1 MRTLKK
7 INDGFIKVS
16 EYIACVLSAI
26 VCAMIVWWAAKRYL
40 FAGEFYGAEELILA
54 IAFWMYFI
62 GSYIA
67 THEDTHISADLFTGM
82 LKTEKA
88 KNYAKLVRLAISL
101 VAFALLTWLS
111 WEFLA
116 FDISHHKITVMYRFP
131 QALIHAVL
139 PFSFALSCLYTVAHI
154 VKTISDLHESG
165 KTGNADEAAPE
176 QLPQENE

>member
-1 MRTLKK
+1 MKTLKK

-16 EYIACVLSAI
+16 EYMTFALSAV

-62 GSYIA
+62 GAYMA
-67 THEDTHISADLFTGM
+67 THEDSHINADLFTGM

-88 KNYAKLVRLAISL
+88 KNIAKIVRLLISL
-101 VAFALLTWLS
+101 LAFGLLTWLA

-116 FDISHHKITVMYRFP
+116 FDLSLNKITVMYRFP
-131 QALIHAVL
+131 QAWIHAVL
-139 PFSFALSCLYTVAHI
+139 PLSFALSCIYTIAHI
-154 VKTISDLHESG
+154 VQTVMALIEDGRRNKG
-165 KTGNADEAAPE
+165 E
-176 QLPQENE
+176 QLPKVPGQTAE